1 MYVLRARRRI
11 GGISLVLAI
20 TLAALLP
27 HWGQFLD
34 HHFVERLPLH
44 HHVYHGAVPSEHLHP
59 YEVGHI
65 HGEAING
72 SEDGII
78 FLPPGKEGATGFS
91 GLELIPGLLTVS
103 FVRVIPAV
111 VALILSLCHKRPHA
125 FSPPP
130 LIPPPRLIS

>member
-1 MYVLRARRRI
+1 MSI
-11 GGISLVLAI
+11 MGPS
-20 TLAALLP
+20 
-27 HWGQFLD
+27 
-34 HHFVERLPLH
+34 PL
-44 HHVYHGAVPSEHLHP
+44 SIFTP
-59 YEVGHI
+59 YEMGHI

-78 FLPPGKEGATGFS
+78 FLPPGKESATGFS

-103 FVRVIPAV
+103 FVLVIPAV